1 MKPIKDFM
9 GILSAL
15 DLVSR
20 KKSQSKTDLA
30 VGEVRQHQRPVGR
43 LLSTHVFHLTS
54 AACSLSHSS
63 FASLDPI
70 KESISFPQCAG
81 KDVKALVDTGCQYN
95 LISSACVD
103 RLG

>member
-30 VGEVRQHQRPVGR
+30 VGEKK
-43 LLSTHVFHLTS
+43 TS
-54 AACSLSHSS
+54 LRDSGETE
-63 FASLDPI
+63 F
-70 KESISFPQCAG
+70 
-81 KDVKALVDTGCQYN
+81 
-95 LISSACVD
+95 
-103 RLG
+103 